1 MWDQSISL
9 TMEWS
14 VFPFHNSSLQK
25 KRKEW
30 VEGKGGSCECL
41 HCASHNHVDR
51 MSCLIVVSV
60 IRVISIPRSP

>member
-1 MWDQSISL
+1 MDHVNAI
-9 TMEWS
+9 
-14 VFPFHNSSLQK
+14 QK
-25 KRKEW
+25 LDLRD
-30 VEGKGGSCECL
+30 VCI